1 MNEEKEDDNKNDKE
15 NNNDFFLLNNKDE
28 NNNKDSLDE
37 KLNEILHNR
46 DYYNTKLTKLLSKD
60 NYCIIIQ
67 IINNFD
73 DENLI
78 NLINYLNQMKT
89 PLIKILF
96 NGFIDFDFD
105 DELNNIILEILSK
118 IIGYFF
124 NKNIFYYIY
133 KKLSKYYRKHKLL
146 KEKDNDCMIKKFGKL
161 FKVWKLLYDIEKI
174 NLYKINN
181 PPSIT
186 LYTQKY
192 TKSNNVE
199 IKYGDSIKYKNN
211 LFEIYLNFASSPI
224 HNLNKFIDDFYFLK
238 LENNEKKEFF
248 IKYKDIFNENSAYSF
263 SEVNSII
270 IFLKKRD
277 YKVFINDKSFTIPTQ
292 FDFGS
297 VSTIKIL
304 DYFYGQITSI
314 LVIKKN
320 LSNNKQIVVEIKGN
334 KEGSKAIY
342 EIKPD
347 NKQNLVLCQGSIFHS
362 NNNFNSKWKRVEKEL
377 NEIEYFGGFN
387 CFIPLFKIIKY
398 FINNLKEKDLKK
410 EIKDNNEYIIDN
422 LKKVKDIL
430 KIMIK
435 LICYSESNYN
445 NLKKVI
451 IPLMC
456 SLAEIC
462 ESFNYL
468 IDKKIID
475 EKIRDFFYKDK
486 IIYILFVVIVMFEL
500 PINAINA

>member
-1 MNEEKEDDNKNDKE
+1 M
-15 NNNDFFLLNNKDE
+15 
-28 NNNKDSLDE
+28 
-37 KLNEILHNR
+37 
-46 DYYNTKLTKLLSKD
+46 
-60 NYCIIIQ
+60 
-67 IINNFD
+67 
-73 DENLI
+73 
-78 NLINYLNQMKT
+78 
-89 PLIKILF
+89 
-96 NGFIDFDFD
+96 
-105 DELNNIILEILSK
+105 
-118 IIGYFF
+118 
-124 NKNIFYYIY
+124 
-133 KKLSKYYRKHKLL
+133 
-146 KEKDNDCMIKKFGKL
+146 
-161 FKVWKLLYDIEKI
+161 YDIEKI
-174 NLYKINN
+174 NLYKIKN

-186 LYTQKY
+186 LYTQKK

-211 LFEIYLNFASSPI
+211 RFEIYLNFDSSPI

-248 IKYKDIFNENSAYSF
+248 IKYKDIFNENNAYSF

-270 IFLKKRD
+270 IFLEKKD
-277 YKVFINDKSFTIPTQ
+277 YKVIINDKSLQIQTQ
-292 FDFGS
+292 FDFDS

-430 KIMIK
+430 KIMLK
-435 LICYSESNYN
+435 LICYSENNYN

-451 IPLMC
+451 IPLIC

-462 ESFNYL
+462 DSLNYL

-475 EKIRDFFYKDK
+475 EI
-486 IIYILFVVIVMFEL
+486 
-500 PINAINA
+500 